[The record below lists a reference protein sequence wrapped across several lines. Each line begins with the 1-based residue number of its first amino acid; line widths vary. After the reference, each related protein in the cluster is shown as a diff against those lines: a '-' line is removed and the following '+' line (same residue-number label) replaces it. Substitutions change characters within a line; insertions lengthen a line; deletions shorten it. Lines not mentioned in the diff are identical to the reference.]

1 MRYSFTVSNVSEP
14 SLSSE
19 SMGVETR
26 APVTTAD
33 DTVRT
38 CNPSLSMAPHDRS
51 SSMVL
56 GSPESQ
62 SGCSDPNHDVRS
74 DSQYHYRRLRRLG
87 KVDFPR
93 FNGDGIKD
101 WLFQIEQF
109 FLIDH
114 TPEELKVDI
123 ASIHF
128 DDIDAT
134 WHQSIVQS
142 IMWRHV
148 RHDWWNYK
156 LLLQVRYNKH
166 VDDSIAKLKLLQ
178 ETEGIEVYHARF
190 ESICTRVKLDEDFL
204 VSLYLTGLK
213 TDTQVNIRMFQP
225 QTIQQCFNLR
235 RFNNV
240 S

>member
-1 MRYSFTVSNVSEP
+1 
-14 SLSSE
+14 
-19 SMGVETR
+19 
-26 APVTTAD
+26 
-33 DTVRT
+33 
-38 CNPSLSMAPHDRS
+38 
-51 SSMVL
+51 
-56 GSPESQ
+56 
-62 SGCSDPNHDVRS
+62 
-74 DSQYHYRRLRRLG
+74 LG

-134 WHQSIVQS
+134 WHQSIIQS

-225 QTIQQCFNLR
+225 QTIQQCFLIGKLYER
-235 RFNNV
+235 AHPLKRDSELKAEEDKKV
-240 S
+240 VEIVIKTEVDTTSE